1 MIPRKKKKVIII
13 VSIIILLI
21 IMTISLILLYI
32 NTDLFRS
39 HATLFAKY
47 FGQNVENIDTIYQK
61 MGESELN
68 QIIRQNKYTTKT
80 QVKMNYI
87 EGKGTTL
94 ENTQNSINQLKLNIE
109 GQTDKNNQYNY
120 QDIHLV
126 RDDEKL
132 AEVEYLQDGNIHG
145 IRFSD
150 LFNQYVAVNN
160 ENLRSLFE
168 KMGYDEESLANL
180 PNTIEL
186 EKNIEN
192 NFQLTQEEKQK
203 IQNDYIN
210 IIKENVSKEKFSKQT
225 KQMIQIDEKNINA
238 NAYTLTVTKEQM
250 NNLIIKMLE
259 QIKQDEIILTKVDQI
274 QSLLPMYQ
282 TKSLKEQFISK
293 IDDTI
298 TKITRNN
305 IGQEESKITVYENN
319 QMTLKTVIQNE
330 NYEIHIDV
338 LPLEEEHYLQ
348 ISYQDSTVEQ
358 FMTYKRTKEETNIS
372 LKNIKD
378 KKTAQYSLLIGEEI
392 NNNNGTKRIE
402 ASYEDDSN
410 RLETTIEQ
418 EIRIVNGFDKQV
430 KMNHENSIN
439 LSELE
444 EEPLQSILQQVNA
457 QVSQKVTEITTNDM
471 KEDLWKILKT
481 IGLVKEE
488 QIFENIGIT
497 ETEKT
502 RFNSKFEILQGENLG
517 KEEILNLID
526 AVKGNLVEIEV
537 IQNNELKLK
546 LERTKKTEEVATSLI
561 SFVEKNQNKK
571 YNAKV
576 EYDEQT
582 GLVKDIVLTMIQ
594 ESR

>member
-168 KMGYDEESLANL
+168 KMGYDEQSLANL
-180 PNTIEL
+180 PNTIEFD
-186 EKNIEN
+186 KNIKS